1 MNDRNPQ
8 AHQMGDVSMFENLAL
23 QALAIWPQERTLFER
38 YGLSGPIRVL
48 DVGCGTGEIT
58 RRLAERY
65 PEARVTGID
74 VLDTSLQIARHGA
87 RPLGERVQFEHG
99 DAFALQYPDA
109 AMDLVVCR
117 HVSQSIPD
125 FDAALAEMTRCLKP
139 GGWLHLLSEDYTMLK
154 FPRRAGDPDPD
165 RVWLDTA
172 VTYLESTRCDGRIGR
187 HSWGLMRALGYEEL
201 QVDYAI
207 VDTVRASRP
216 IFAGILRAWRD
227 GYSEVLSQASGKP
240 IEWVRENFDRFARQI
255 EDPAEYA
262 VWHVPIVSG
271 RKP

>member
-1 MNDRNPQ
+1 
-8 AHQMGDVSMFENLAL
+8 MGDVSMFENLAL
-23 QALAIWPQERTLFER
+23 QALAIWPQEQALFER
-38 YGLSGPIRVL
+38 YGLSGAIRIL

-65 PEARVTGID
+65 PEARVTGVD

-87 RPLGERVQFEHG
+87 KALGERIVFEHG
-99 DAFALQYPDA
+99 DAFQLAYPDA
-109 AMDLVVCR
+109 SMDLVVCR

-125 FDAALAEMTRCLKP
+125 FEVALAEMTRCLKP

-187 HSWGLMRALGYEEL
+187 HSYRLMRAQGYEDL
-201 QVDYAI
+201 AVDYAI
-207 VDTVRASRP
+207 VDTVRVSRP

-227 GYSEVLSQASGKP
+227 GYSEVLSQASGRP
-240 IEWVRENFDRFARQI
+240 LDEIRANFDRFARQI

-262 VWHVPIVSG
+262 VWHVPVTSG
-271 RKP
+271 RKPA